1 MIRKARPSDSKQIAE
16 LCYIIWH
23 DMELD
28 IVQEITKERVIHAIE
43 ESIVNINYRT
53 NYNNI
58 WVYEQDNHVAGC
70 IIAYKG
76 DKELELEA
84 AWNKLPLEET

>member
-43 ESIVNINYRT
+43 ESIVNI
-53 NYNNI
+53 
-58 WVYEQDNHVAGC
+58 
-70 IIAYKG
+70 IIERIIITFGYMSKTIMLRDAS
-76 DKELELEA
+76 
-84 AWNKLPLEET
+84 